1 MGSGKTSNEEDSDE
15 DNNDGDMKDNHNVD
29 IDDPEVINATVTIQS
44 GFRGYQAREEV
55 KRKKNSGEDSNS
67 PNTTKLYNDEDIEA
81 IMTIQAGARGY
92 AARKELSKQQPEM
105 IPGENIAKNENSKS
119 VQKPVHTKHDSED
132 YDSGTSMSSQNSIIR
147 LEKSNEP
154 IPIVNGV
161 IKVASIEDNE
171 GTVIQENKEDMHGV
185 ENDDSL
191 SDSLRST
198 METSDYVTSSS
209 DNSMSAP
216 IRAKKTPFSLLKR
229 FVNLMSASNVRKHK
243 VGIGSEQKRDVK
255 YSKSTN
261 DLSSKETVDEN
272 GIGSEEEDSAR
283 TGTKSKKLSKR
294 HSKSRNSLASEPSST
309 ASNSSKS
316 SVRSSKLSKSSKV
329 APSTPVVS
337 AST

>member
-1 MGSGKTSNEEDSDE
+1 ME
-15 DNNDGDMKDNHNVD
+15 
-29 IDDPEVINATVTIQS
+29 DPEVINATLTIQS

-55 KRKKNSGEDSNS
+55 KQKKRSGEEKNSSN
-67 PNTTKLYNDEDIEA
+67 TEKYYNEEDIEA

-92 AARKELSKQQPEM
+92 ATRKELSKKQEQTTPVANPE
-105 IPGENIAKNENSKS
+105 KNTTSTS
-119 VQKPVHTKHDSED
+119 IQKPVHTKHDSED

-147 LEKSNEP
+147 LEKSTEP
-154 IPIVNGV
+154 VPIVDGV

-171 GTVIQENKEDMHGV
+171 GAAMCDNNENKHDT
-185 ENDDSL
+185 ENDESL

-209 DNSMSAP
+209 DNSMAAP

-243 VGIGSEQKRDVK
+243 VGVGSDAKKNIE

-261 DLSSKETVDEN
+261 DLSSKEIVDEN

-283 TGTKSKKLSKR
+283 SGTRSKKMSKR

-309 ASNSSKS
+309 ASNASKS

-329 APSTPVVS
+329 SPSTPVV
-337 AST
+337 TPTT